1 MITDST
7 TDTPKRAG
15 EFDPDFNGG
24 QILLLPG
31 TDAVDVAIDSEDR
44 IYIVG
49 GTGLFGEGEYILSA
63 LNHDGTNREDF
74 NGGEPVRNS
83 FMPGAW
89 SLGEQVAVLP
99 DGKILILGIVELSNS
114 TFGFALAR
122 YLPNGTLD
130 LSYGVNGHVV
140 PVFDFGDVF
149 IAKSD
154 PEVDGNESTYLYTS
168 KRSLFLYEGR
178 TYIGG
183 FALTVGA
190 RKGVTLLMCLDEDGN
205 LVREFGNGGSAVI
218 EHPEHQLQA
227 PSMLVTNDFI
237 YLAGFVQARQK
248 NYSAWVRVRLDGRL
262 DTLFGKGG
270 FIFEIGA
277 NYVGWGNFRAAA
289 LKGDQKLLGAGTAID
304 ARVTYHGMMDSID
317 QDGGRDAGFNDGE
330 PVVTVIG
337 LQSGWFDC
345 AVQPDGRIVTC
356 GHSGADG
363 ENMLVARYLPDGRL
377 DTSFGDNKG
386 WIQFRMKE
394 EVDPP
399 ALALQSNNDIVVTG
413 RYFDRPNTIPFVF
426 RLKG

>member
-1 MITDST
+1 MKNKPKTA
-7 TDTPKRAG
+7 TPTRAG
-15 EFDPDFNGG
+15 EFDPEFSGG
-24 QILLLPG
+24 QIFLPG

-49 GTGLFGEGEYILSA
+49 GTALFTNGEYIISA

-99 DGKILILGIVELSNS
+99 DGKVLILGVVEFSNS
-114 TFGFALAR
+114 KLGFALAR

-140 PVFDFGDVF
+140 PVFDFGAVLL
-149 IAKSD
+149 AKRG
-154 PEVDGNESTYLYTS
+154 PNVGGNEPTYLYTG
-168 KRSLFLYEGR
+168 KYCLFLYGGR
-178 TYIGG
+178 TYISG

-205 LVREFGNGGSAVI
+205 LVQAFGNGGGAVI
-218 EHPEHQLQA
+218 EHPEHQLNA
-227 PSMLVTNDFI
+227 RSMLVVNDFI

-248 NYSAWVRVRLDGRL
+248 NYSAWVRVGLDGRL
-262 DTLFGKGG
+262 DTRFGKGG

-277 NYVGWGNFRAAA
+277 NYVGSGNFRAVA
-289 LKGDQKLLGAGTAID
+289 LTGDQKLLGVGTAIG
-304 ARVTYHGMMDSID
+304 ARVTYHGMLESID
-317 QDGGRDAGFNDGE
+317 QDGGRDVGFNGGE

-337 LQSGWFDC
+337 TRSGWFDC
-345 AVQPDGRIVTC
+345 AVQSDGRIVTC
-356 GHSGADG
+356 GNTGADG
-363 ENMLVARYLPDGRL
+363 ENMMVARYLPDGRL
-377 DTSFGDNKG
+377 DTNFGDNKG

-399 ALALQSNNDIVVTG
+399 ALALHSNGDIVVTG
-413 RYFDRPNTIPFVF
+413 RYFDRPNTILFVF